1 MVVYGGIIKVLM
13 KDGCIFGIF
22 WGWPVLGHDKIWEWQ
37 EGSDTLYIGSVK
49 KTFKFILSVTKSPVF
64 QRAKQ
69 TSPFKCAF

>member
-1 MVVYGGIIKVLM
+1 MDVYLEFFGG
-13 KDGCIFGIF
+13 GQFGI
-22 WGWPVLGHDKIWEWQ
+22 LGHDKIWEWQ

-69 TSPFKCAF
+69 ASPFKRAF